1 MKLRIILLTLLAVFC
16 LVSAA
21 AAGPSGAT
29 TELHLLRIAENGTVL
44 EEKTI
49 DYQWMEANLPVQ
61 GDGSTHYYH
70 QGPVFTDEL
79 EGRWD
84 VNETGNFK
92 DRGAVKGTAVKDLC
106 DLIGGMTENDDV
118 MIVAVDGYHVE
129 YGYST
134 IYEPPAR
141 QGPATVCWYVGE
153 DVSGVGERQGVGYP
167 GKEGY
172 FLGMRLVFLAD
183 DSVNPEGLHVFG
195 NNDMRETLPEK
206 SVYFY
211 EGLYPSTSGLTVK
224 WVSEIRV
231 YEGGYTGETGV
242 LAKSMT
248 TQTPVPTKAASS
260 PLFFGSVIAG
270 MFGGVLLRRRS

>member
-84 VNETGNFK
+84 VNETWNFK

>member
-16 LVSAA
+16 LVSVA
-21 AAGPSGAT
+21 AAGPLGAT
-29 TELHLLRIAENGTVL
+29 TELHLIRIAENGTIL
-44 EEKTI
+44 EQQTVS
-49 DYQWMEANLPVQ
+49 YQWMEANLPVQ
-61 GDGSTHYYH
+61 GDGVTHYYH
-70 QGPVFTDEL
+70 QGPVFTDDPEA
-79 EGRWD
+79 RWD
-84 VNETGNFK
+84 VNETGSFK
-92 DRGAVKGTAVKDLC
+92 DRGAVKGTDVKDLC
-106 DLIGGMTENDDV
+106 DLIGGMTEGDDV

-167 GKEGY
+167 GKDGY
-172 FLGMRLVFLAD
+172 YLGMRLVFLAD
-183 DSVNPEGLHVFG
+183 DSVNLGGLHVFG
-195 NNDMRETLPEK
+195 NNDMREALPEK

-224 WVSEIRV
+224 WVNEIRV
-231 YEGGYTGETGV
+231 YEGGYTGETGA

-260 PLFFGSVIAG
+260 PHLLGAVIAG
-270 MFGGVLLRRRS
+270 LLGAVLIWRRV

>member
-1 MKLRIILLTLLAVFC
+1 MKIRIILLTLFVVCC
-16 LVSAA
+16 LVSVAS
-21 AAGPSGAT
+21 AGPSGAT

-44 EEKTI
+44 EEQTV

-61 GDGSTHYYH
+61 GDGITHYYH
-70 QGPVFTDEL
+70 QGPVFTEDL

-84 VNETGNFK
+84 VNETSNYK
-92 DRGAVKGTAVKDLC
+92 DRGAVKGTDVKDLC
-106 DLIGGMTENDDV
+106 DLIGGMTEGDDV

-153 DVSGVGERQGVGYP
+153 HVSGVGERQGVGYP
-167 GKEGY
+167 GQDGY

-183 DSVNPEGLHVFG
+183 DSVNPDGLHVFG
-195 NNDMRETLPEK
+195 NNDMREALPEK

-224 WVSEIRV
+224 WVSEIRI

-248 TQTPVPTKAASS
+248 TQTPVPTTPASS
-260 PLFFGSVIAG
+260 PIFFGSIIAG
-270 MFGGVLLRRRS
+270 LFGAVLLWRRI